1 MFLRA
6 NNFTLKV
13 GLASNPHLEGGGSV
27 MRTAPIAVAAACL
40 AGCGVAVAGPQS
52 GTLTLRA
59 FVPVHA
65 SAAVLSAPS
74 TLEVTPVDVQRG
86 YIEASAPLAVSVTT
100 NSRSGFILA
109 FNGTQDFYSGLQI
122 DGLGANAHR
131 SRAEAW
137 VVQPTRPGTTYLELR
152 VRFLLAA
159 DVAPGS
165 YPWPLTVS
173 VAAP

>member
-1 MFLRA
+1 MFLAA

-13 GLASNPHLEGGGSV
+13 RLASNPHLEGGGSA
-27 MRTAPIAVAAACL
+27 MRTAPITVAVACL
-40 AGCGVAVAGPQS
+40 ACCGAAAAGPQS

-59 FVPVHA
+59 FVAAHA
-65 SAAVLSAPS
+65 SAAILSAPS
-74 TLEVTPVDVQRG
+74 ELEVRADDIQRG
-86 YIEASAPLAVSVTT
+86 YVEASAPLAVSVTT

-109 FNGTQDFYSGLQI
+109 FNGMQGFYSGLQI

-131 SRAEAW
+131 SHGDVW
-137 VVQPTRPGTTYLELR
+137 VVQPTRPGTIYFELR
-152 VRFLLAA
+152 VRFLLAP
-159 DVAPGS
+159 DVALGS